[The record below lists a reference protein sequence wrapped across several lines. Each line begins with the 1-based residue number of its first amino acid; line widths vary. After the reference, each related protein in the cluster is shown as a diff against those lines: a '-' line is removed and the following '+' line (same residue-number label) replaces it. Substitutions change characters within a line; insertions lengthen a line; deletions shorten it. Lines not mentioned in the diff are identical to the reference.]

1 VRRCGCRSGATAGS
15 SRAAIRT
22 PPKAT
27 ARSAK
32 DAYALCSLAGDLKVL
47 EIVDAGV
54 WNVGF
59 TMPLEVFDDAG
70 RR

>member
-1 VRRCGCRSGATAGS
+1 M
-15 SRAAIRT
+15 
-22 PPKAT
+22 
-27 ARSAK
+27 
-32 DAYALCSLAGDLKVL
+32 LCSLAGDLKVL